1 MDEVKKER
9 GKILIEKSLPQ
20 FLNLKII
27 FKNFYDTYS
36 KVFMTYVSM
45 TFIRFLYITNIHI
58 FSRIFMKVV
67 LKNISKYIWFS

>member
-27 FKNFYDTYS
+27 FKNFYDTFKSFYDICFYDFHMFSIYYKYS
-36 KVFMTYVSM
+36 
-45 TFIRFLYITNIHI
+45 HI
-58 FSRIFMKVV
+58 
-67 LKNISKYIWFS
+67 Y